1 MKKKIFVFG
10 SNLAGR
16 HIKGT
21 ALRAYQEHGAIY
33 GEGMGLQ
40 GNSYAIP
47 VRDEEFAALPL
58 IKIQKY
64 INQFIRFA
72 ELNPNLEFEVSRLGC
87 GETAIG
93 YEDEDI
99 APMMTNAPMN
109 CILPVG
115 WRSINQN
122 KM

>member
-16 HIKGT
+16 HIKGS
-21 ALRAYQEHGAIY
+21 ALRAYQEHGAVY
-33 GEGMGLQ
+33 GEGVGLQ

-47 VRDEEFAALPL
+47 VRDEEFAALSL
-58 IKIQKY
+58 TKIQRY

-72 ELNPNLEFEVSRLGC
+72 ELNPHLEFEVSRLGC

-93 YEDEDI
+93 YDDEDI
-99 APMMTNAPMN
+99 APMIANAPMN
-109 CILPVG
+109 CTLPVG
-115 WRSINQN
+115 WRSVSLS
-122 KM
+122 K